1 MWIRALWKLANQTTI
16 YIMND
21 QISPAPKSMNKN
33 VIIMIVGVLIVVMA
47 GVLFIF
53 ADKIFQM
60 PQENFRSEDTG
71 PKYDITQAP
80 AGELPNQ
87 FPKDFPLEAGAVVD
101 NGYNISEPTNTQAT
115 IHFISKN
122 NLDKSFKI
130 YSDYLNKA
138 NGWTVLTTLNTS
150 TVKSISA
157 QNADGA
163 TVLVSM
169 AQNVVT
175 KVNQVTISFV
185 YKK

>member
-1 MWIRALWKLANQTTI
+1 MDNQITPPV
-16 YIMND
+16 
-21 QISPAPKSMNKN
+21 QKPVNKN
-33 VIIMIVGVLIVVMA
+33 VMIMAFGILLLVLA

-53 ADKIFQM
+53 ADKIFPT
-60 PQENFRSEDTG
+60 PQEISRSEDTG

-87 FPKDFPLEAGAVVD
+87 FPKDFPLEAGAIVD
-101 NGYNISEPTNTQAT
+101 NGYNVAEPTNTQAT
-115 IHFISKN
+115 AHFESKKS
-122 NLDKSFKI
+122 LAESFKI
-130 YSDYLNKA
+130 YSDYLSKA
-138 NGWTVLTTLNTS
+138 NGWTVLTTLDTP

-157 QNADGA
+157 QNTDGA
-163 TVLVSM
+163 TVLVGM